1 MQKGCE
7 NMLKKPGYLACH
19 WKAALAKIIGH
30 LGNEHCVLTPFEKC
44 ISKLHEEVS
53 VLDTMKRPAAGQ
65 LSSQN
70 QSDKL
75 DEI

>member
-7 NMLKKPGYLACH
+7 NMLKKPGYLARH
-19 WKAALAKIIGH
+19 WKTALAKIIGH
-30 LGNEHCVLTPFEKC
+30 LGNEHCVLTPFKKC

-53 VLDTMKRPAAGQ
+53 VLATMKRPAADQ
-65 LSSQN
+65 LFCQN
-70 QSDKL
+70 QPDKL